1 MVGHFIS
8 RLFEGTL
15 HADKIHMRFK
25 IADITHI
32 YTTRSSPP
40 VDRFHTETG
49 SRFAFTWYRWFP
61 LIDMISCWNEI
72 LAWPST
78 TIGVNSRRGESHRH
92 DILWWYHVKKCR
104 AMRRNRIVV
113 NSRRRESRLGVMWT
127 LHSPVLRYS
136 PLSESLEQANDAND
150 LLILTC
156 SEEMNRNRLLHTYRL
171 TRLPSLWKERGLIF
185 PSSWLLERFL
195 QNVEL

>member
-15 HADKIHMRFK
+15 HVDKIHMRFK

-49 SRFAFTWYRWFP
+49 GRF
-61 LIDMISCWNEI
+61 
-72 LAWPST
+72 
-78 TIGVNSRRGESHRH
+78 
-92 DILWWYHVKKCR
+92 
-104 AMRRNRIVV
+104 
-113 NSRRRESRLGVMWT
+113 
-127 LHSPVLRYS
+127 
-136 PLSESLEQANDAND
+136 AND

-171 TRLPSLWKERGLIF
+171 TRLPSL
-185 PSSWLLERFL
+185 
-195 QNVEL
+195 